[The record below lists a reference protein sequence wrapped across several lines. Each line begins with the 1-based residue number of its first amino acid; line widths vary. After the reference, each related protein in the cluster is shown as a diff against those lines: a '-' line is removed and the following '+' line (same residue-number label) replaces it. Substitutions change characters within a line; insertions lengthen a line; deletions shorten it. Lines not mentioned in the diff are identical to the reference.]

1 MATVGVDNYF
11 QCVQPRERSIIKLR
25 LLDTAGQENFRGIVE
40 GYYRQADCC
49 MLVYDITSRNS
60 FEEVKEYFIP
70 KIKEY
75 SDNILKVILVGNKS
89 DLEYNRKV
97 SDIEG
102 RNLALENEFSFMETS
117 CLLNK
122 NVSEAFTELVEMTNI
137 ELNKKKSEINN
148 ISLNK
153 KDKNANLE
161 KRLKEEIYKNKKLE
175 KENDKLKSNLNKLTQ
190 NQKVEIN
197 KLKSELEKF
206 KKENEKLKSDLS
218 KANKIISGF
227 QKNSNSKGNN
237 EINILKEEIKN
248 LKNHLNLRESEIKD
262 LQSKIKNNVIER
274 PKYDINDIMIV
285 TFITLDSSVHHAVK
299 CLATDIFAE
308 VEEKLYQ
315 KFENLRETNNM
326 FTANAKPVLR
336 FKKLSENNIH
346 DGDLIQL
353 FKLE

>member
-1 MATVGVDNYF
+1 MATVGIDNYF
-11 QCVQPRERSIIKLR
+11 QSVQLREGFIIRLH
-25 LLDTAGQENFRGIVE
+25 LLDTPGQEKFRGIVE

-49 MLVYDITSRNS
+49 MLVYDITSRQS
-60 FEEVKEYFIP
+60 FEEVKKYFIP

-75 SDNILKVILVGNKS
+75 SNNILKVILVGNKS
-89 DLEYNRKV
+89 DLEDNRKV
-97 SDIEG
+97 SEIEG
-102 RNLALENEFSFMETS
+102 INLALENGFIFMETS
-117 CLLNK
+117 CLENK

-137 ELNKKKSEINN
+137 EVKKTKNEINN
-148 ISLNK
+148 ISLNI
-153 KDKNANLE
+153 KDKNVNLE

-190 NQKVEIN
+190 NQKSETN
-197 KLKSELEKF
+197 KLKIELEKF

-218 KANKIISGF
+218 KANIVISGF
-227 QKNSNSKGNN
+227 QKNSKGHN

-248 LKNHLNLRESEIKD
+248 LKNQLNFRENEIRD

-308 VEEKLYQ
+308 VEEKLYK

>member
-1 MATVGVDNYF
+1 MGIGDYY
-11 QCVQPRERSIIKLR
+11 QYVQLREGSIIHLR
-25 LLDTAGQENFRGIVE
+25 LLDTPGQETFKSIVE
-40 GYYRQADCC
+40 RYYRQADCC
-49 MLVYDITSRNS
+49 MLVYDITSRES
-60 FEEVKEYFIP
+60 FEEVKKYFIP

-75 SDNILKVILVGNKS
+75 NNSILKVILVGNKS
-89 DLEYNRKV
+89 DLEDYRQV

-102 RNLALENEFSFMETS
+102 RDLALENEFSFMETS
-117 CLLNK
+117 CLENK
-122 NVSEAFTELVEMTNI
+122 NVSEAFTELVEITNI

-153 KDKNANLE
+153 KDKYANLE

-197 KLKSELEKF
+197 KLKSEIEKF

-218 KANKIISGF
+218 KANKVISGF

-248 LKNHLNLRESEIKD
+248 LKNHLNLRENEIRD
-262 LQSKIKNNVIER
+262 LQSKIKNNVKER